1 MHTLPSLHEAPFAS
15 GAFVQ
20 TPALQTS
27 DVHGLLSM
35 HSAFVVQERQPGM
48 AVWTQALTAL
58 HVSVV
63 HAFPSSQLR
72 GGPTVQIPDR
82 HVSAPLHTLPSLHE
96 VPLKT
101 AGCWQPVTGS
111 QMSVVHGFPSSQLR
125 DDPAV
130 QVPDRHVSAPLH
142 TLPSLHEVP
151 FASAVRRHPLSGSQ
165 VSVVH
170 GLLSLQLS
178 PVPARQMPAWQ
189 VSAPLHTL
197 PSLHEVPFASA
208 ACWQPASGSQASA
221 VHGLLSLQ
229 SRAVPAA
236 QTPNWQVSAPSQ
248 ALPSLH
254 EVPFGSAVC

>member
-1 MHTLPSLHEAPFAS
+1 MPSLHEAPFAS
-15 GAFVQ
+15 AAFVQ

-72 GGPTVQIPDR
+72 GGPTVQTPDR

-101 AGCWQPVTGS
+101 AGCWQPATGS

-125 DDPAV
+125 DEPAV
-130 QVPDRHVSAPLH
+130 QM
-142 TLPSLHEVP
+142 
-151 FASAVRRHPLSGSQ
+151 
-165 VSVVH
+165 
-170 GLLSLQLS
+170 
-178 PVPARQMPAWQ
+178 PARQ

>member
-1 MHTLPSLHEAPFAS
+1 
-15 GAFVQ
+15 
-20 TPALQTS
+20 
-27 DVHGLLSM
+27 M

-48 AVWTQALTAL
+48 ALWTQARTAL

-63 HAFPSSQLR
+63 HALPSSQLR
-72 GGPTVQIPDR
+72 GVPTVQIPDR

-96 VPLKT
+96 VAVAT

-178 PVPARQMPAWQ
+178 AVPAVQVPARH
-189 VSAPLHTL
+189 VSLPSHAL
-197 PSLHEVPFASA
+197 PSLHVPSFARA
-208 ACWQPASGSQASA
+208 LPWQPVSGSQVSV

-229 SRAVPAA
+229 LRAAPAV
-236 QTPNWQVSAPSQ
+236 QIPDRHVSAP
-248 ALPSLH
+248 LHTFPSLH
-254 EVPFGSAVC
+254 DVPFATAVC